1 MYRNET
7 LAFAQFYCKALH
19 VKHIHVLADLMGRTQ
34 GDMDVVTLKP
44 SWQLNIGMTKNLN
57 NWFFQLQATDV
68 FKTARNS
75 MITYGEQM
83 TLNKWNYSD
92 TQAIRLIVRYS
103 FNATM
108 NKYKG
113 KSVGLLK
120 GIDCN

>member
-1 MYRNET
+1 MNT
-7 LAFAQFYCKALH
+7 PILFWNFYNTINLGKGFNLT
-19 VKHIHVLADLMGRTQ
+19 ADLMGRTQ

-113 KSVGLLK
+113 KSAGTFERNRL
-120 GIDCN
+120 

>member
-7 LAFAQFYCKALH
+7 LAFAQLYCKALH
-19 VKHIHVLADLMGRTQ
+19 VKHIHVVADLMGRTQ

-44 SWQLNIGMTKNLN
+44 SCQLNIGMTKNLN

-75 MITYGEQM
+75 IITYGEQM

-120 GIDCN
+120 